1 MSYRRRIARA
11 VWTHLI
17 WVIVVGV
24 ALAFEIAAP
33 AFLTWNNFVN
43 ILLHASVLGVLT
55 IGETIV
61 LLTGNFDLS
70 AEGTVSLVTVVAAW
84 LMLPYRSM
92 AVAQAGGVGWEISPV
107 VVIPFMLLVGALV
120 GLANGL
126 MVTRLR
132 MSNFIVTLAMQL
144 VLRGVA
150 FVISGG
156 AVMAGTPVFFNW
168 LGASRL
174 GPLPVA
180 VLAMIVLFVIAWFV
194 LDQTWFGRVIYAVG
208 GNRDA
213 AIASGF
219 NPARAVIVAYVISGF
234 LAAFAG
240 WMLLGRLGAANPT
253 LGQGMTL
260 EMVAAAVIGGVA
272 LSGGIGSIGGAFAGV
287 LLLSIIADGM
297 NLVNVNPYWVEGV
310 QGAIILVALTLE
322 AQRVR
327 VSVGMS
333 REDRLRRA

>member
-1 MSYRRRIARA
+1 MVYRRRIARFLWA
-11 VWTHLI
+11 HLI
-17 WVIVVGV
+17 WVIVVAV
-24 ALAFEIAAP
+24 ALAFEVAAP

-70 AEGTVSLVTVVAAW
+70 AEGTLSLVTVVAAW

-92 AVAQAGGVGWEISPV
+92 AVAQAGGVGWEISPL
-107 VVIPFMLLVGALV
+107 VVIPFMLVLGALV
-120 GLANGL
+120 GLANGI

-144 VLRGVA
+144 VLRGLA
-150 FVISGG
+150 FVISAG
-156 AVMAGTPVFFNW
+156 AVMAGTPVIFNW

-180 VLAMIVLFVIAWFV
+180 VLAMIVLFVIAWIF
-194 LDQTWFGRVIYAVG
+194 LERTSFGRVIYAVG
-208 GNRDA
+208 GNPDA
-213 AIASGF
+213 AVASGF
-219 NPARAVIVAYVISGF
+219 DGARTVTAAYMISGL
-234 LAAFAG
+234 LAAVAG

-310 QGAIILVALTLE
+310 QGAIILVALALE

-327 VSVGMS
+327 VVVGMA
-333 REDRLRRA
+333 REERLSGA